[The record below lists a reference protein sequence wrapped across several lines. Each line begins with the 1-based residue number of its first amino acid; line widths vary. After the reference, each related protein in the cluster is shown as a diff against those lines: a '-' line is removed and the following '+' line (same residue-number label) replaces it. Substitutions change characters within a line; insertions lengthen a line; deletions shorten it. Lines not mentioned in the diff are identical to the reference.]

1 MRAYDL
7 CTSFPKTVL
16 ADPGQTLAEVPPVTL
31 LSSIEAAIVDIQ
43 VHFFFFFNSQA
54 GLLNAVI
61 IQQLK

>member
-1 MRAYDL
+1 VRAYDL

-16 ADPGQTLAEVPPVTL
+16 ADPGQTLAEVPKCTSLRSNPPYLTFLPILTL
-31 LSSIEAAIVDIQ
+31 
-43 VHFFFFFNSQA
+43 NPQA